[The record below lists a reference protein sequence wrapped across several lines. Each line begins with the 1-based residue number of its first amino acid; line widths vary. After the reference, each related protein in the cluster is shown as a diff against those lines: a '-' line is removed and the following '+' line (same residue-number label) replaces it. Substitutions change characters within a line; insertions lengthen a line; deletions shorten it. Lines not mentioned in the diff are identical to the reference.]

1 MSNENQTENNNNN
14 EIIKKNEK
22 ELNDLLKKF
31 DETSESPVVQAQQ
44 PAMEKGK
51 DEIIQE
57 VTEKIIMSLSSFS
70 RMVARHTQVPE
81 IELTEE
87 DQKDLHGALQPL
99 VEMLVDYAE
108 YIKYLPLIT
117 FVIGYGVRV
126 ADGFKKKK
134 QNTGLIRGETPYEKL
149 PEITEKQPEKPKEPE
164 KQPENTTNKPENP
177 EKVNENVEKQAEKS
191 EQKTE
196 NQPENTEK
204 QSENTEKIAEK
215 PEPEKTA

>member
-1 MSNENQTENNNNN
+1 MSNENQAENVNNN
-14 EIIKKNEK
+14 EIVKQNEK

-31 DETSESPVVQAQQ
+31 DETSESPVVEAQQQ

-51 DEIIQE
+51 EEIVQQ
-57 VTEKIIMSLSSFS
+57 VTEKLVMSLGSLS

-81 IELTEE
+81 IELTDE
-87 DQKDLHGALQPL
+87 DKKDLQGALQPL

-134 QNTGLIRGETPYEKL
+134 QLIPEKL
-149 PEITEKQPEKPKEPE
+149 PEKPKEPE
-164 KQPENTTNKPENP
+164 KQPEKQP
-177 EKVNENVEKQAEKS
+177 EKVNENAEKQAEKP
-191 EQKTE
+191 EQKPE
-196 NQPENTEK
+196 NIEKSVENTEK
-204 QSENTEKIAEK
+204 QL
-215 PEPEKTA
+215 EKTA